1 MPEAIAVVGV
11 GADGAPLGAASTAA
25 LARAALVVGGREH
38 LALAPV
44 GARTVVLGADLG
56 AAMDAI
62 ADEPGSVCV
71 LASGDPGFFGIVRP
85 LAERF
90 GPDLLDVHP
99 APSSIAVA
107 FGRLGIPWDD
117 AAVVSAHGRP
127 LAEAVSVAAR
137 AAKVAV
143 LTSPANPPEAV
154 GAALVAAGVGGR
166 QVAVCSRLGTS
177 DEAIVRTDLAGL
189 AAGAFDGRSVVVL
202 LGSDPVA
209 PTPSLAWGRP
219 VEAFAHRRGMITK
232 AEVRAVVLGKLALPP
247 AGVLWDVGAG
257 SASVAIEAASLA
269 PGLKVYAV
277 ERDTEDAHR
286 ARVNAADHGVT
297 VDVVTGEAPAVLAD
311 LPDPDRV
318 FIGGGGLDVLA
329 SVLDRLVP
337 GGQVVATYAAMDRAA
352 AAEALLGNLVQVTV
366 ARGERLA
373 DGGLRLDAHH
383 PVFVVWGPEP

>member
-1 MPEAIAVVGV
+1 M
-11 GADGAPLGAASTAA
+11 
-25 LARAALVVGGREH
+25 
-38 LALAPV
+38 
-44 GARTVVLGADLG
+44 VLGADLG

-127 LAEAVSVAAR
+127 LAEAVAVAAR

-143 LTSPANPPEAV
+143 LTSPANPPEVV

-257 SASVAIEAASLA
+257 SASVAIEAAGLA